1 MLNIKRK
8 ISPYNH
14 YEGNNPQY
22 IVIHYTGNIGD
33 TAKNNA
39 DYFFGGNRNASAHYF
54 IDDNEIYQVVEDYN
68 GAWHCGDGNNRY
80 GINNKNSIAIEMCGT
95 DNGRISE
102 KTVENTLELTK
113 YLMKKYGID
122 KDHVVRHY
130 DASRKNCPSAFSSNN
145 WARWWNFKDRL
156 SNSSITK
163 NIDVTYQV
171 YANGRWLPNVTN
183 LNDYAGIYGT
193 PIQAIYASLN
203 EGSVRYRVHTINGT
217 WLPWVKNRE
226 DYAGIFG
233 KNIDALEI
241 QLIEVEGYSVK
252 YRAYVG
258 GRWLPWVY
266 DLEDYAGILGKSIE
280 SIQIQIIKK

>member
-14 YEGNNPQY
+14 YKGNNPQY

-54 IDDNEIYQVVEDYN
+54 VDDNEIYQVVEDYN

-113 YLMKKYGID
+113 YLMKKYDID
-122 KDHVVRHY
+122 ADHVCRHY
-130 DASRKNCPSAFSSNN
+130 DASHKDCPSAFHDNN

-156 SNSSITK
+156 SNNPTK

-171 YANGRWLPNVTN
+171 YVNGKWLPNVTN
-183 LNDYAGIYGT
+183 LNDYAGIYGK
-193 PIQAIYASLN
+193 PIQGIYANLN
-203 EGSVRYRVHTINGT
+203 EGSISYRVHTINGT
-217 WLPWVKNRE
+217 WLPWVTNRE

-233 KNIDALEI
+233 KNIDALEM
-241 QLIEVEGYSVK
+241 QLIGLKGYSVK
-252 YRAYVG
+252 YRAYVC
-258 GRWLPWVY
+258 GRWLPWVT
-266 DLEDYAGILGKSIE
+266 DLNDYAGIYGKAIE
-280 SIQIQIIKK
+280 GIQVQVIRK

>member
-54 IDDNEIYQVVEDYN
+54 VDNDEIYQVVEDYN

-95 DNGRISE
+95 NNGRISE
-102 KTVENTLELTK
+102 QTVKNTLELTK

-156 SNSSITK
+156 SNSPITK

-171 YANGRWLPNVTN
+171 YVNGKWLPNVTN
-183 LNDYAGIYGT
+183 LNDYAGIYGK
-193 PIQAIYASLN
+193 PIQGIYANLN
-203 EGSVRYRVHTINGT
+203 EGSIRYRVHTISGT
-217 WLPWVKNRE
+217 WLPWVTNRE
-226 DYAGIFG
+226 DYAGILG
-233 KNIDALEI
+233 KNIDALEM
-241 QLIEVEGYSVK
+241 QLIGLEEYSVK
-252 YRAYVG
+252 YRAYVS
-258 GRWLPWVY
+258 GRWLPWVT
-266 DLEDYAGILGKSIE
+266 DLNDYAGIYGKAIE
-280 SIQIQIIKK
+280 GIQVQVIRK